1 MIKLLRHCLEHI
13 ITDHLI
19 CIISFPDE
27 ELFMKNKTFK
37 LIISLLVAT
46 SMLSSCGGGTAGS
59 VPKRSLVDPEAGAE
73 NDDSKGIKITDRD
86 VEVYEGHLDTVVL
99 IYMVGS
105 NLESENGLATTDLHE
120 IGDAIKNSGNPDAE
134 VKIIVETGGSS
145 QWKTD
150 FDIDPQK
157 LQRFE
162 VGADELILKDEVE
175 SKNMAN
181 PSTLADF
188 MAYGIKA
195 YPADKYDLILWD
207 HGGGSVMGF
216 ASDELYSGSMMRLNK
231 LQKAFEAVDAHF
243 EFIGFDACL
252 MGTVETAYMLAPYA
266 DYLIASEEME
276 PGDGWFYTNW
286 IDLLFNDP
294 KTSAVELGKQIIDD
308 FASTNDS
315 SGDLY
320 TLSIIDLN
328 KISPVY
334 DALMEFAG
342 SSSDALQNKQYKTI
356 SRARS
361 NARDFGNGNYEQ
373 VDIIDFATKS
383 DVEGNEKLG
392 QAVADSI
399 VYFKTNMKNANG
411 LAMYYPCSYL
421 DEYDRMVG
429 VFKALDFDDSY
440 TDSLS
445 GFCTVMAQSDDNT
458 KNGEGYSKEKWY
470 KADLAGL
477 YRGETDLGLEE
488 ELGFTEINGETVID
502 ITPEQ
507 FDDMTFCGMEVWSD
521 NGVGYTLMGVDSDWS
536 TSSDGDHIAVSYD
549 GAQMTINGDPA
560 PYFMEELGIMADDTA
575 YQFGYIPAM
584 LNDDTEIR
592 IWVEILISANGEYS
606 TNVCG
611 YWVLDEM
618 EYEGGDSVRNLKQFE
633 KGDKIQFI
641 YTFCD
646 YDLGNV
652 ETIPTGKKYKA
663 WKDLEVGYSLMVS
676 DQVMVGFELEDV
688 YKNKYYTDYLT
699 IESDYLETEKEI
711 NGG

>member
-1 MIKLLRHCLEHI
+1 MA
-13 ITDHLI
+13 
-19 CIISFPDE
+19 
-27 ELFMKNKTFK
+27 
-37 LIISLLVAT
+37 LLVCTAL
-46 SMLSSCGGGTAGS
+46 LSSCGEPKAKS
-59 VPKRSLVDPEAGAE
+59 VAKRSLVDQDAGGE
-73 NDDSKGIKITDRD
+73 KDDDKGIKITDRD
-86 VEVYEGHLDTVVL
+86 VDVYEGHLDTVVL

-105 NLESENGLATTDLHE
+105 NLESENGLGTTDLHE
-120 IGDAIKNSGNPDAE
+120 IGNAIKNSGNPDAE
-134 VKIIVETGGSS
+134 VKVIVETGGCS

-150 FDIDPQK
+150 FDIDPEK

-286 IDLLFNDP
+286 IDMLYKDP
-294 KTSAVELGKQIIDD
+294 ATSAEELGKQIIDD
-308 FASTNDS
+308 FASTNES
-315 SGDLY
+315 SGELY
-320 TLSIIDLN
+320 TLSLIDLK
-328 KISPVY
+328 KIGAVY
-334 DALMEFAG
+334 DALVDFGG
-342 SSSDALQNKQYKTI
+342 SSNKAIENKQYVTI
-356 SRARS
+356 SKARS
-361 NARDFGNGNYEQ
+361 DARDFGNGNYEQ

-383 DVEGNEKLG
+383 DVEGNDKLD
-392 QAVADSI
+392 QAVSDSV

-429 VFKALDFDDSY
+429 IFKALDFDESY

-445 GFCTVMAQSDDNT
+445 GFCTVMAQSDEST

-477 YRGETDLGLEE
+477 YRGETDLGLPGKLNFK
-488 ELGFTEINGETVID
+488 ELDGETVID
-502 ITPEQ
+502 MTPEQ
-507 FDDMTFCGMEVWSD
+507 FDDMTYCGMEVWAD
-521 NGVGYTLMGVDSDWS
+521 NGVGLTQNGVDCDWG
-536 TSSDGDHIAVSYD
+536 TSEGGDYIVASYD
-549 GAQMTINGDPA
+549 GAQMTINGEPA
-560 PYFMEELGIMADDTA
+560 PYFMEQIGIMADDTT

-584 LNDDTEIR
+584 MNGDTEIKLW
-592 IWVEILISANGEYS
+592 IEVLIYPNGEFA

-611 YWVLDEM
+611 YWIVDEM
-618 EYEGGDSVRNLKQFE
+618 DFEGGDSVRNLKQFE

-641 YTFCD
+641 YNFCD

-652 ETIPTGKKYKA
+652 QRMPAGKKIKA
-663 WKDLEVGYSLMVS
+663 WKGLEIGYSIMVS
-676 DQVMVGFELEDV
+676 DKVWVRFELEDV
-688 YKNKYYTDYLT
+688 YKNRYYTDM
-699 IESDYLETEKEI
+699 IEIDSDYLETEKEI

>member
-1 MIKLLRHCLEHI
+1 
-13 ITDHLI
+13 
-19 CIISFPDE
+19 
-27 ELFMKNKTFK
+27 MKNKTFK
-37 LIISLLVAT
+37 LIISLLLAA
-46 SMLSSCGGGTAGS
+46 SLLSSCGSSAKS

-86 VEVYEGHLDTVVL
+86 VEVYDGHLDTVVL

-105 NLESENGLATTDLHE
+105 NLESENGLGTTDLHE
-120 IGDAIKNSGNPDAE
+120 IGEAIKNSGNPDAE
-134 VKIIVETGGSS
+134 VKVIVETGGCS
-145 QWKTD
+145 QWSTD
-150 FDIDPQK
+150 FDIDPEK

-181 PSTLADF
+181 PNTLADF
-188 MAYGIKA
+188 MAYGTKA
-195 YPADKYDLILWD
+195 YPADRYDLILWD

-231 LQKAFEAVDAHF
+231 LQKAFEAVDVHF
-243 EFIGFDACL
+243 DFIGFDACL

-286 IDLLFNDP
+286 IDLLYNDP
-294 KTSAVELGKQIIDD
+294 KISVEELGKQIIDD
-308 FASTNDS
+308 FAASNET
-315 SGDLY
+315 SGELY
-320 TLSIIDLN
+320 TLSLIDLK

-356 SRARS
+356 SKARS
-361 NARDFGNGNYEQ
+361 DARDFGNGNYEQ

-383 DVEGNEKLG
+383 DVAGNEKLD
-392 QAVADSI
+392 QAVSDSV

-429 VFKALDFDDSY
+429 VFKALDFDQSY

-445 GFCTVMAQSDDNT
+445 GFCTVMAQSDDDT

-477 YRGETDLGLEE
+477 YKGETDLGLTG
-488 ELGFTEINGETVID
+488 ELGFKEMNGETVID
-502 ITPEQ
+502 MTPEQ
-507 FDDMTFCGMEVWSD
+507 FDDMTYCGMEVWSD
-521 NGVGYTLMGVDSDWS
+521 NGVGLTLMGVDSDWG
-536 TSSDGDHIAVSYD
+536 TSEDGDYITASYD
-549 GAQMTINGDPA
+549 GIWMTLNGVSA
-560 PYFMEELGIMADDTA
+560 PYFMDEIGIMADDTA

-584 LNDDTEIR
+584 LNGDTEIR
-592 IWVEILISANGEYS
+592 IRTEILGYANGENAA
-606 TNVCG
+606 NVLG
-611 YWVLDEM
+611 YWVLDDM
-618 EYEGGDSVRNLKQFE
+618 DYEGGDSVRNLKQFE
-633 KGDKIQFI
+633 KGDKFQFI

-652 ETIPTGKKYKA
+652 ETMPTGKKFKG
-663 WKDLEVGYSLMVS
+663 WKDLEIGYGILVS
-676 DQVMVGFELEDV
+676 DQVTVSFELEDV
-688 YKNKYYTDYLT
+688 YKNRYYTDYLT
-699 IESDYLETEKEI
+699 IDSDYLETEKEI